1 LVPRFDRSESIEST
15 ALLFQNVVGGLGPG
29 ERFGIGIVAVEIVMD
44 RALELG
50 ATLVKVPRQI
60 RLAVISVTV

>member
-1 LVPRFDRSESIEST
+1 LVPGFDRSESIEST
-15 ALLFQNVVGGLGPG
+15 ALLLQNVVGGLGPA